1 MRLAVIEECPH
12 CSKRLAGALDHW
24 SKIFTELT
32 INDEFAEEIAEVL
45 TGKAAWL
52 RRQAVIKE
60 ERAS

>member
-1 MRLAVIEECPH
+1 MKLTVIEECPI

-24 SKIFTELT
+24 SKMFMDGTVD
-32 INDEFAEEIAEVL
+32 DEFAEEIAEVL

-60 ERAS
+60 ERGS